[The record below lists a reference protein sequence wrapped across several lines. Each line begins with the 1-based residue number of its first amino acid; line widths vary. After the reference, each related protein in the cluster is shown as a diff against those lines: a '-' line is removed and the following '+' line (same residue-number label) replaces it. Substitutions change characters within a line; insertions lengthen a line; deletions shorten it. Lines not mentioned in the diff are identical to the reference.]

1 MKFKTLKANEYC
13 DSVRDGTHD
22 SPKKVEKG
30 YKLITSKNIKEYGLD
45 LQNASNI
52 SKKDYD
58 KVNER
63 SLVEK
68 NDILYSMIGTIGL
81 IHRVNYEPN
90 YAIKNIGL
98 FKIKDE
104 QKSKWLYY
112 YLKTPKMKNYINSLL
127 AGSTQ
132 QYITLNNLR
141 ELPIQIPEITS
152 DTNKIIYILDLIE
165 TKITNNTHTNNN
177 LYKLS
182 KTIFRDFYNSNSE
195 KWNICKIND
204 IGLYISDYVANGSFK
219 SLAQNVKIYDNKNYA
234 LFIRN
239 TDLKVNFTQGRK
251 YVDEHSYNFLSK
263 SKLYGRELIISNVGD
278 VGSIFLCPSF
288 EIPMTLGNNVI
299 MIDSKETKVNYNYYL
314 YYFFLSAEGQ
324 YLIDGITGG
333 SAQPKFNKT
342 DFKNSLIKLPSKED
356 ILEFNDKIIPMYDI
370 IEKNIK
376 ENDILEQL
384 RDTLLPKLMNGEIDL
399 DKVEI

>member
-52 SKKDYD
+52 SKKNYD

-152 DTNKIIYILDLIE
+152 ETNKIIYILDLIE
-165 TKITNNTHTNNN
+165 TKIMNNTHTNNN
-177 LYKLS
+177 LL
-182 KTIFRDFYNSNSE
+182 
-195 KWNICKIND
+195 
-204 IGLYISDYVANGSFK
+204 VA
-219 SLAQNVKIYDNKNYA
+219 
-234 LFIRN
+234 
-239 TDLKVNFTQGRK
+239 
-251 YVDEHSYNFLSK
+251 
-263 SKLYGRELIISNVGD
+263 
-278 VGSIFLCPSF
+278 
-288 EIPMTLGNNVI
+288 
-299 MIDSKETKVNYNYYL
+299 
-314 YYFFLSAEGQ
+314 
-324 YLIDGITGG
+324 
-333 SAQPKFNKT
+333 
-342 DFKNSLIKLPSKED
+342 
-356 ILEFNDKIIPMYDI
+356 
-370 IEKNIK
+370 
-376 ENDILEQL
+376 
-384 RDTLLPKLMNGEIDL
+384 
-399 DKVEI
+399 

>member
-1 MKFKTLKANEYC
+1 MIFKTLKASEYC

-45 LQNASNI
+45 LDNASEI
-52 SKKDYD
+52 SEMDYK

-81 IHRVNYEPN
+81 IHRVNYEPK
-90 YAIKNIGL
+90 YAIKNMGL

-141 ELPIQIPEITS
+141 ELPTNTIKFSDFNEIGSLVMGQSPKGSSYNEEKIGLPLINGAADYKDGMLNPNKYTS
-152 DTNKIIYILDLIE
+152 EPTRVCNAKDLVFCIRATIGQLTIANQEYCLGRGVACISNINELYYEYVFNIIEESIDKLKAVATGSVILGLSKDDI
-165 TKITNNTHTNNN
+165 NN
-177 LYKLS
+177 LEVYKPTLEE
-182 KTIFRDFYNSNSE
+182 IE
-195 KWNICKIND
+195 K
-204 IGLYISDYVANGSFK
+204 F
-219 SLAQNVKIYDNKNYA
+219 
-234 LFIRN
+234 
-239 TDLKVNFTQGRK
+239 
-251 YVDEHSYNFLSK
+251 H
-263 SKLYGRELIISNVGD
+263 IIEQPILNR
-278 VGSIFLCPSF
+278 II
-288 EIPMTLGNNVI
+288 EI
-299 MIDSKETKVNYNYYL
+299 KK
-314 YYFFLSAEGQ
+314 Q
-324 YLIDGITGG
+324 
-333 SAQPKFNKT
+333 NKT
-342 DFKNSLIKLPSKED
+342 
-356 ILEFNDKIIPMYDI
+356 
-370 IEKNIK
+370 
-376 ENDILEQL
+376 LEQI

-399 DKVEI
+399 DKIEI

>member
-1 MKFKTLKANEYC
+1 MIFKTLKASEYC

-45 LQNASNI
+45 LDNASEI
-52 SKKDYD
+52 SEMDYK

-81 IHRVNYEPN
+81 IHRVNYEPK
-90 YAIKNIGL
+90 YAIKNMGL

-141 ELPIQIPEITS
+141 ELPIQIPENDQ
-152 DTNKIIYILDLIE
+152 DTIKIIYILELLDN
-165 TKITNNTHTNNN
+165 KIAYNMHTNNN
-177 LYKLS
+177 LEKQLQYIFY
-182 KTIFRDFYNSNSE
+182 TTFFRDIENNDTGKFKEKTLYDVLDVIDNRGKTPKLVEYSEYPIIDVRAISGEGRIIDYKNCQKYVDLETYNTFFRNGHPQ
-195 KWNICKIND
+195 KND
-204 IGLYISDYVANGSFK
+204 ILISTVGSLAELKIYIDNKGTI
-219 SLAQNVKIYDNKNYA
+219 AQNVVA
-234 LFIRN
+234 LR
-239 TDLKVNFTQGRK
+239 
-251 YVDEHSYNFLSK
+251 SK
-263 SKLYGRELIISNVGD
+263 DK
-278 VGSIFLCPSF
+278 
-288 EIPMTLGNNVI
+288 
-299 MIDSKETKVNYNYYL
+299 YYL
-314 YYFFLSAEGQ
+314 YYYQ
-324 YLIDGITGG
+324 YLKAIKNDLISYNIGSVQPSIKVTQFMKHNIYIPEHETLEQFNNKAEIIT
-333 SAQPKFNKT
+333 NKIYY
-342 DFKNSLIKLPSKED
+342 LSKE
-356 ILEFNDKIIPMYDI
+356 
-370 IEKNIK
+370 IET
-376 ENDILEQL
+376 LEQI

-399 DKVEI
+399 DKIEI

>member
-152 DTNKIIYILDLIE
+152 ETNKIIYILDLIE
-165 TKITNNTHTNNN
+165 TKIMNNTHTNNN
-177 LYKLS
+177 LYNMCNVVFHNYIDKYSEQIEYTKIIDIADRIITGKTPSTKNEEFWNGDIPFITIPDMHNQVFTIDTERTISKVGAKSLIPKNSISVSCIATVGLVSISTEESQTNQQINSIVLKNDYDLYYLFEFLS
-182 KTIFRDFYNSNSE
+182 EQESFMKNIAGGSTTYNINKTIFE
-195 KWNICKIND
+195 NIEVPYLPKNIVQEFHNTVCKLFD
-204 IGLYISDYVANGSFK
+204 
-219 SLAQNVKIYDNKNYA
+219 KIKLNQLENKN
-234 LFIRN
+234 
-239 TDLKVNFTQGRK
+239 LK
-251 YVDEHSYNFLSK
+251 
-263 SKLYGRELIISNVGD
+263 
-278 VGSIFLCPSF
+278 
-288 EIPMTLGNNVI
+288 
-299 MIDSKETKVNYNYYL
+299 
-314 YYFFLSAEGQ
+314 
-324 YLIDGITGG
+324 
-333 SAQPKFNKT
+333 
-342 DFKNSLIKLPSKED
+342 
-356 ILEFNDKIIPMYDI
+356 
-370 IEKNIK
+370 
-376 ENDILEQL
+376 QL